1 MQFCILL
8 INSRRKE
15 GEVGGRGRWGAKQ
28 KEYLGVC
35 KNKGGLCG
43 KKESKAYRK
52 SWRDV

>member
-15 GEVGGRGRWGAKQ
+15 GEVGGRGRWRAKQ

-35 KNKGGLCG
+35 MNKVL
-43 KKESKAYRK
+43 KRRSLRKEREQSIQEE
-52 SWRDV
+52 